1 MENASDSDKNSKS
14 ATKKLAEKVERFKQ
28 SRKSHSETR
37 IVGGVAINT
46 VGNNTPLSVQ
56 SSAVSVKSESELDN
70 IQNKVLHLF
79 FYHFLPFWLS
89 YSTFLVLSS
98 FIMSDCT
105 IPLFLPP
112 ILVPNPL
119 SLPQNRL
126 SPFFPR
132 FLPNEYY

>member
-1 MENASDSDKNSKS
+1 MDSQHKVVVKQLLCNSFFIFFVSLSQAGLDREKSKLTVASAVENASDSDKNSKS

-79 FYHFLPFWLS
+79 FYHFLPL
-89 YSTFLVLSS
+89 
-98 FIMSDCT
+98 
-105 IPLFLPP
+105 
-112 ILVPNPL
+112 
-119 SLPQNRL
+119 
-126 SPFFPR
+126 
-132 FLPNEYY
+132 

>member
-1 MENASDSDKNSKS
+1 MDSQHKVVVKQLLCNSFFFFFVSLSQAGLDREKSKLTVASAVENASDSDKNSKS

-79 FYHFLPFWLS
+79 FYHFLPF
-89 YSTFLVLSS
+89 
-98 FIMSDCT
+98 
-105 IPLFLPP
+105 
-112 ILVPNPL
+112 
-119 SLPQNRL
+119 
-126 SPFFPR
+126 
-132 FLPNEYY
+132 

>member
-1 MENASDSDKNSKS
+1 MDFQHKVVVKQLLCNSFFFFVFLSQAGLDREKSKLTVASAVENASDSDKNSKS

-79 FYHFLPFWLS
+79 FYHFLPF
-89 YSTFLVLSS
+89 
-98 FIMSDCT
+98 
-105 IPLFLPP
+105 
-112 ILVPNPL
+112 
-119 SLPQNRL
+119 
-126 SPFFPR
+126 
-132 FLPNEYY
+132 

>member
-79 FYHFLPFWLS
+79 FYHFLSFWLS
-89 YSTFLVLSS
+89 YSTFLLLSS

-105 IPLFLPP
+105 IPSSHTRSQSSR
-112 ILVPNPL
+112 

>member
-1 MENASDSDKNSKS
+1 MDFQHKVVGKQLLCNSFFFVFVFLSQAGLDREKSKLTVASAVENASDSDKNSKS

-79 FYHFLPFWLS
+79 FYHFLPF
-89 YSTFLVLSS
+89 
-98 FIMSDCT
+98 
-105 IPLFLPP
+105 
-112 ILVPNPL
+112 
-119 SLPQNRL
+119 
-126 SPFFPR
+126 
-132 FLPNEYY
+132 